1 MNAHADR
8 TLILL
13 RHGKSGYP
21 TDVADHDRPLA
32 PRGERQA
39 ALAGAWISQHLP
51 PVDLILCSTAE
62 RTRQTLERTGIV
74 APTSYLEVIY
84 GAEPDE
90 LLAALRDLDDR
101 PRTVLVVGHAP
112 GLPYLAMDL
121 AGSGSDLAAV
131 DRLRT
136 GFPTSAVA
144 VLSITGTWSEV
155 EHGRGALLDVVVP
168 R

>member
-1 MNAHADR
+1 M
-8 TLILL
+8 

-21 TDVADHDRPLA
+21 PGVADHDRPLA

-51 PVDLILCSTAE
+51 PVDLVLCSTAE
-62 RTRQTLERTGIV
+62 RTRQTLERTGIM

-90 LLAALRDLDDR
+90 LLDALRDLDAQ

-112 GLPYLAMDL
+112 GLPYLGMDL
-121 AGSGSDLAAV
+121 AGSGSELAAV
-131 DRLRT
+131 DRLRN

-144 VLSITGTWSEV
+144 VLSITGDWTEID
-155 EHGRGALLDVVVP
+155 HGRGALLDVVVP

>member
-1 MNAHADR
+1 MNGDR

-21 TDVADHDRPLA
+21 PGVADHDRPLA

-51 PVDLILCSTAE
+51 PVDLVLCSTAE
-62 RTRQTLERTGIV
+62 RTRQTLERTGIM

-90 LLAALRDLDDR
+90 LLDALRDLDAQ

-112 GLPYLAMDL
+112 GLPYLGMDL
-121 AGSGSDLAAV
+121 AGSGSELAAV
-131 DRLRT
+131 DRLRN

-144 VLSITGTWSEV
+144 VLSITGDWTEID
-155 EHGRGALLDVVVP
+155 HGRGALLDVVVP

>member
-1 MNAHADR
+1 M
-8 TLILL
+8 
-13 RHGKSGYP
+13 
-21 TDVADHDRPLA
+21 
-32 PRGERQA
+32 
-39 ALAGAWISQHLP
+39 
-51 PVDLILCSTAE
+51 
-62 RTRQTLERTGIV
+62 

-90 LLAALRDLDDR
+90 LLGALRDLDDR

-112 GLPYLAMDL
+112 GLPYLGMEL

-144 VLSITGTWSEV
+144 VLSITGDWSEID
-155 EHGRGALLDVVVP
+155 HGRGALLDVVVP

>member
-1 MNAHADR
+1 MNGDTDR

-13 RHGKSGYP
+13 RHGKSAYP
-21 TDVADHDRPLA
+21 SGVADHDRPLA

-39 ALAGAWISQHLP
+39 ALAGAWISEHQP
-51 PVDLILCSTAE
+51 AVDLVLCSTAE

-90 LLAALRDLDDR
+90 LLGALRDLDDR

-112 GLPYLAMDL
+112 GLPQLSLDL

-131 DRLRT
+131 DRLRS

-144 VLSITGTWSEV
+144 VLSITGSWTEID
-155 EHGRGALLDVVVP
+155 HGRGALLDVVVP

>member
-1 MNAHADR
+1 MNDDADR

-13 RHGKSGYP
+13 RHGKSAYP
-21 TDVADHDRPLA
+21 SGVADHDRPLA

-51 PVDLILCSTAE
+51 PVDRILCSTAE
-62 RTRQTLERTGIV
+62 RTRQTLDRTGIV
-74 APTSYLEVIY
+74 APTRHLEVIY
-84 GAEPDE
+84 GAEADE
-90 LLAALRDLDDR
+90 LLGALRDLDDR

-112 GLPYLAMDL
+112 GLPYLGMDL

-144 VLSITGTWSEV
+144 VLSITGDWSEIDR
-155 EHGRGALLDVVVP
+155 GRGALRDVVVP

>member
-1 MNAHADR
+1 MNGDADR

-13 RHGKSGYP
+13 RHGKSAYP
-21 TDVADHDRPLA
+21 TGVADHDRPLA

-51 PVDLILCSTAE
+51 SVDLILCSTAE

-112 GLPYLAMDL
+112 GLPYLGMDL
-121 AGSGSDLAAV
+121 AGSGSDLDAV

-155 EHGRGALLDVVVP
+155 EHGRGALLDVVVA

>member
-13 RHGKSGYP
+13 RHGKSAYP

-39 ALAGAWISQHLP
+39 ALAGAWIGQHLP

-84 GAEPDE
+84 GA
-90 LLAALRDLDDR
+90 DR

-155 EHGRGALLDVVVP
+155 EHGRGALLDLVVP